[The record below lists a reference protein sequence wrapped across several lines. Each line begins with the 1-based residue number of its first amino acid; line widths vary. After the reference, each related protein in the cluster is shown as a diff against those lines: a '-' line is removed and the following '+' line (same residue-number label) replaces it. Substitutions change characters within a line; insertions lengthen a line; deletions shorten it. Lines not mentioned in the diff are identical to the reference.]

1 VGAASLGLYGT
12 VPHCKCLHCTSLYVH
27 QALLCGWASNQL
39 LLSCGLPCICISL
52 AFAYDKPAC
61 LPAGLPGRLPWLQP
75 LPAESTIICEAV
87 VESMEGRKIWLN
99 AKLTDPSGDTVYAAS
114 RALFVKPKQAPALP
128 EQQQPQQEQ
137 QQQQQQAVGMQS

>member
-1 VGAASLGLYGT
+1 
-12 VPHCKCLHCTSLYVH
+12 
-27 QALLCGWASNQL
+27 
-39 LLSCGLPCICISL
+39 
-52 AFAYDKPAC
+52 
-61 LPAGLPGRLPWLQP
+61 
-75 LPAESTIICEAV
+75 
-87 VESMEGRKIWLN
+87 MEGRKIWLN